1 MPRATPARRLR
12 WGAAL
17 ALALVLGATACGSPA
32 PPAPASGPASDAP
45 SAGVGAYPVT
55 IEHKYGSTEITAE
68 PQRVVLVGLNE
79 QDALLA
85 LGKVPVAT
93 SNFLDVDGG
102 IFPWAEAALGGAPKP
117 VLLDQTDG
125 IPYEKVAELTPDL
138 IVGLYSGLTDEQY
151 ATLSKIAPV
160 VAQPTGQKDYS
171 VSWEDTTLTVGKI
184 LGKPAEAQ
192 KLVDDTEARFAQER
206 SAHPEF
212 AGKSGVGATFY
223 EGYYFYGAEDPR
235 GRLLGSL
242 GFTVPPDLAQFIDS
256 DGFGGTVPAERAS
269 VLDTDAIVW
278 VGPDTLRAQL
288 AADPVYSRL
297 DVSTQGRAV
306 FLNENDTLG
315 KAFSFVTPLSIPYLL
330 DGLVPQ
336 LSAAVDGDPT
346 TAAA

>member
-17 ALALVLGATACGSPA
+17 ALALALGATACGSPA
-32 PPAPASGPASDAP
+32 PPAPASGLASDAP

-68 PQRVVLVGLNE
+68 PQRIVLVGLNE

-171 VSWEDTTLTVGKI
+171 VS
-184 LGKPAEAQ
+184 
-192 KLVDDTEARFAQER
+192 
-206 SAHPEF
+206 
-212 AGKSGVGATFY
+212 
-223 EGYYFYGAEDPR
+223 
-235 GRLLGSL
+235 
-242 GFTVPPDLAQFIDS
+242 
-256 DGFGGTVPAERAS
+256 
-269 VLDTDAIVW
+269 
-278 VGPDTLRAQL
+278 
-288 AADPVYSRL
+288 
-297 DVSTQGRAV
+297 
-306 FLNENDTLG
+306 
-315 KAFSFVTPLSIPYLL
+315 
-330 DGLVPQ
+330 
-336 LSAAVDGDPT
+336 
-346 TAAA
+346 